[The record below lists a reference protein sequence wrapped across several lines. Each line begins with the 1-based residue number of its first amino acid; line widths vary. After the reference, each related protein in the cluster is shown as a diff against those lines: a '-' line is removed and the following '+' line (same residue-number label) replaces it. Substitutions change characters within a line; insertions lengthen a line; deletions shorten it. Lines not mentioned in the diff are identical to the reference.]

1 MIEHKSFD
9 VEFKSFGDSG
19 AVELYAAVFN
29 NVDRTDEVIIPG
41 AFKNLD
47 EFVRDGWLGVNHDL
61 KGLGQATIES
71 AVQDDRGLLLSANF
85 HSTAAAQELRTIVRE
100 RKERGKSVKAS
111 IGYAVTSDSHE
122 KREGKRVR
130 LLKGIN
136 LFEASIVNLPA
147 NPLAGVG
154 SVKGM
159 DRAVL
164 TLESLKAMIDAEVK
178 AGRVLSR
185 ANHSR
190 LKEWHGS
197 LSAMADQIK
206 AMVDEHDPDRATE
219 PGMLAEAPKSLSPP
233 EPSPDVMEIYL
244 RHLAGCAR

>member
-9 VEFKSFGDSG
+9 VEFKSFGDAG
-19 AVELYAAVFN
+19 EVELYAAVFN
-29 NVDRTDEVIIPG
+29 NVDRVDEVILPG

-47 EFVRDGWLGVNHDL
+47 EFVRDGWLGVNHDM
-61 KGLGQATIES
+61 KGMGHATIES
-71 AVQDDRGLLLSANF
+71 AVQDDRGLLLKANF
-85 HSTAAAQELRTIVRE
+85 HSTAAAQELRTIVKE

-122 KREGKRVR
+122 KREGRKVR
-130 LLKGIN
+130 LLKGID

-154 SVKGM
+154 AVKSL
-159 DRAVL
+159 DPDIL
-164 TLESLKAMIDAEVK
+164 TLDQVKAWLDSESK

-185 ANHSR
+185 SNHSR

-206 AMVDEHDPDRATE
+206 SMVDEHDPDKPE
-219 PGMLAEAPKSLSPP
+219 PGMIAEPPKSLPTP
-233 EPSPDVMEIYL
+233 EPSVDVMDVYL

>member
-29 NVDRTDEVIIPG
+29 NVDRVDEVILPG

-47 EFVRDGWLGVNHDL
+47 EFVKDGWLGVNHDL

-71 AVQDDRGLLLSANF
+71 AVQDDRGLLLTANF
-85 HSTAAAQELRTIVRE
+85 HSTAAAQELRTIVKE
-100 RKERGKSVKAS
+100 RKDRGKSVKAS

-122 KREGKRVR
+122 RREGKRVR
-130 LLKGIN
+130 LLKGID

-154 SVKGM
+154 SVK
-159 DRAVL
+159 
-164 TLESLKAMIDAEVK
+164 SLDEIKAMIDAEVK

-190 LKEWHGS
+190 LVEWHAS

-206 AMVDEHDPDRATE
+206 AMVDEHDPARATE
-219 PGMLAEAPKSLSPP
+219 PVISSGLPKSLPIP
-233 EPSPDVMEIYL
+233 EPSADVMDIYL